1 MSDVTRLLDAAAAGD
16 RKAADEL
23 LPLIYDELRAL
34 AAARMAAEAPGQTL
48 QATALVHEAY
58 LRLIGSEDARWDSR
72 GHFFASAAESMRRIL
87 VESARSRRRLK
98 RGGRRVRVELLDVAG
113 SLAEDPDLLLSLD
126 DLLSRLAEEDNT
138 AARLAHLHL
147 FGGLSVEEAGQVL
160 SLSRP
165 VAYRNWK
172 YARAWLREALE
183 K

>member
-1 MSDVTRLLDAAAAGD
+1 
-16 RKAADEL
+16 
-23 LPLIYDELRAL
+23 
-34 AAARMAAEAPGQTL
+34 
-48 QATALVHEAY
+48 
-58 LRLIGSEDARWDSR
+58 
-72 GHFFASAAESMRRIL
+72 MRRIL

-98 RGGRRVRVELLDVAG
+98 RGGRRVRVELLDVAD

-126 DLLSRLAEEDNT
+126 ELLSRLTAEDET

-147 FGGLSVEEAGQVL
+147 FGGLSVEEAGNVL
-160 SLSRP
+160 GLSRP